1 MKMDYKTL
9 TKQTLIKRL
18 EALERLNQHL
28 IDEKNKETTL
38 QFGWSGNLGHW
49 YWDIPTNTVTFN
61 PLKAETL
68 GYTMEEIEQP
78 VTYQFFTSKLHPDD
92 YDRVMNNML
101 NHLKGITHVYEV
113 EYRILAKNGE
123 YKWYY
128 DRGSITKRDDQGH
141 PLFLSGIV
149 FDISESKKQEVKL
162 YQENE
167 LLYLKS
173 ITDELT
179 GILNRRGILDH
190 LKKVLSSSQD
200 RPQHLSVLLLDIDW
214 FKDVNDQY
222 GHLVGDQ
229 ILKEFAHLLTHELRE
244 TDVIGRYGGEEF
256 LIVFPNTT
264 KDDAHGIAERLRQ
277 TVAQYT
283 FTHHIQLTFS
293 GGIYHL
299 QGASLYD
306 LINQADINL
315 YEAKRQGKN
324 RIL

>member
-1 MKMDYKTL
+1 MDYTKM
-9 TKQTLIKRL
+9 TKQELIKHV
-18 EALERLNQHL
+18 EAIQRLNEHL
-28 IDEKNKETTL
+28 IDEKNRETSL

-61 PLKAETL
+61 PLKVQAI
-68 GYTMEEIEQP
+68 GYTMDEIEQP
-78 VTYQFFTSKLHPDD
+78 VTYQFFTSKLHPED

-113 EYRILAKNGE
+113 EYRIKAKDGQ

-128 DRGSITKRDDQGH
+128 DRGSIMKRDEQGH

-149 FDISESKKQEVKL
+149 FDISDRKKNEDTLKEEKENL
-162 YQENE
+162 YQ
-167 LLYLKS
+167 KS

-179 GILNRRGILDH
+179 GILNRRGILDY
-190 LKKVLSSSQD
+190 LKHALAAHQD
-200 RPQHLSVLLLDIDW
+200 QPLLLSVLLLDIDW
-214 FKDVNDQY
+214 FKRINDTY
-222 GHLVGDQ
+222 GHLVGDH
-229 ILKEFAHLLTHELRE
+229 ILKEFAQILKTYLRD

-256 LIVFPNTT
+256 LVVFPHTS
-264 KDDAHGIAERLRQ
+264 KDEAHGIAERLRQ
-277 TVAQYT
+277 HVASHT
-283 FTHHIQLTFS
+283 FTHDIHLTFS
-293 GGIYHL
+293 GGIYHV